1 MELLFPI
8 KGLHVGFPVS
18 KQPANTSPHL
28 NNVRPYDTLDNRIR
42 GGQRPGLSQKY
53 TDQIGDHNL
62 PIIAM
67 CSVTVID

>member
-8 KGLHVGFPVS
+8 KGLHKGFPTS
-18 KQPANTSPHL
+18 KQPQNTSPDL

-53 TDQIGDHNL
+53 TYQIGETAY
-62 PIIAM
+62 PVIAI
-67 CSVTVID
+67 CSVTVVD

>member
-8 KGLHVGFPVS
+8 KGKHVGFPTG
-18 KQPANTSPHL
+18 KQPQNTSPDL

-53 TDQIGDHNL
+53 TDQISEIAY
-62 PIIAM
+62 PIVAM
-67 CSVTVID
+67 CSVTVVS